1 MTRKEFIQTVKD
13 KGYSYEIVGDNI
25 VISSNYKYIDLDDLT
40 SIPPNIIFSAPQVW
54 LSSLKKIPNSVV
66 FNNVERIDLDSIMGD
81 IGWFHE
87 WEGHIKGIGDNQLL
101 NAMIKDGL
109 FDKER

>member
-1 MTRKEFIQTVKD
+1 MTRKEFIKILKD
-13 KGYSYEIVGDNI
+13 NEFPYKIVGDNI
-25 VISSNYKYIDLDDLT
+25 VISGGHRYIDLDDLT

-54 LSSLKKIPNSVV
+54 LKSLKKIPNSVV
-66 FNNVERIDLDSIMGD
+66 FNNVDRIDLESIFGD

-101 NAMIKDGL
+101 NAMIKNGI
-109 FDKER
+109 FDRQV